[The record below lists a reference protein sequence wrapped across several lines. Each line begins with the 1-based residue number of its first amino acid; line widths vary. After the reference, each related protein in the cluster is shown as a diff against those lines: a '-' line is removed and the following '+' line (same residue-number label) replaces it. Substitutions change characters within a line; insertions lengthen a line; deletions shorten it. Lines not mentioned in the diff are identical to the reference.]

1 MSNERSPRDVCSITI
16 GINGLMQSPCFRSG
30 SGAWGPQLRLGFG
43 GFLVGTPGRVARL
56 GLPERD
62 RLDRGRDPVEG
73 RAQAQVLAQVLLPA
87 VLPQILDHLVGVLAG
102 RLGLLAHE

>member
-16 GINGLMQSPCFRSG
+16 RINGLMQSPCFRSG

-43 GFLVGTPGRVARL
+43 GFLVGSPDRVAPP
-56 GLPERD
+56 GLLEGDGVAP
-62 RLDRGRDPVEG
+62 GRDPVEG

-102 RLGLLAHE
+102 RL